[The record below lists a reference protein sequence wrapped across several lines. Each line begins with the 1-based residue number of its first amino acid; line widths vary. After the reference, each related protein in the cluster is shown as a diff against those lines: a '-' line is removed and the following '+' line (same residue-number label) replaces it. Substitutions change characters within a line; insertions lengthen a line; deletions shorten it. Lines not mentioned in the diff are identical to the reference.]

1 MKRETSRVR
10 RFVKDW
16 TLPLAICLGIALYL
30 PFRLVPALRPVASW
44 YLPYNS
50 VTLPLCAFAVLY
62 VTFCKVDFLK
72 LRLRRWHLWL
82 GIGQVAL
89 VAMVIALILCLK
101 PMGHRLVFLEATLVC
116 VISPGAMA
124 AAVVTAKLGGSLEE
138 MTTYTLL
145 SNLLATV
152 LIPLCFICLPSESE
166 GFLRLFLAIL
176 SKVSAVLLLPLALAL
191 LTKAFLRPLH
201 RLITSIRDLSYNLWA
216 LSLIVITGTTVMNIL
231 DAWTSTTLRLLL
243 TVALMAMLVC
253 AGQFC
258 LGKLLGRRC
267 GRQIEAGQGLGQKNT
282 TFAIWT
288 ATAFLTPLSSVG
300 PGCYILWQNIV
311 NSIEIWRHEH
321 KIKLPKA

>member
-1 MKRETSRVR
+1 MSGKTNRVR

-16 TLPLAICLGIALYL
+16 TLPLAICLGVALYL

-50 VTLPLCAFAVLY
+50 LTLPLCAFAVLY
-62 VTFCKVDFLK
+62 VTFCKVEFRK
-72 LRLRRWHLWL
+72 LRLKRWHLWL

-89 VAMVIALILCLK
+89 VAMVMALIVCLQ
-101 PMGHRLVFLEATLVC
+101 PVGHRLVFLEATLVC

-138 MTTYTLL
+138 MTAYTLL
-145 SNLLATV
+145 SNLLATL
-152 LIPLCFICLPSESE
+152 LIPLCFLCLPSQGE
-166 GFLRLFLAIL
+166 GLSFLRLFLAIL

-201 RLITSIRDLSYNLWA
+201 RLITSTRDLSYNLWA
-216 LSLIVITGTTVMNIL
+216 ISLIVITGTTVMNIL
-231 DAWTSTTLRLLL
+231 DAWTSTTLLLLL

-253 AGQFC
+253 AGQFA

-267 GRQIEAGQGLGQKNT
+267 GRE
-282 TFAIWT
+282 
-288 ATAFLTPLSSVG
+288 
-300 PGCYILWQNIV
+300 
-311 NSIEIWRHEH
+311 
-321 KIKLPKA
+321 